1 MKHARTIDAIYIY
14 RFYEYMHIIF
24 QYAAYFN
31 SCLIDV
37 TFMFSGLSFGASAS
51 DVLDFLQ
58 FVNKTSAD
66 FTYITGTHPSIR
78 AISLQGKS
86 TCSVLHVLHTRSI
99 IGRCGGDEKTRMTTL
114 NRQKSNAKKQKIT
127 TTQYTIISKITTTTV
142 TL

>member
-24 QYAAYFN
+24 QYAPYFN

-99 IGRCGGDEKTRMTTL
+99 CVQPIERLK
-114 NRQKSNAKKQKIT
+114 
-127 TTQYTIISKITTTTV
+127 
-142 TL
+142 